1 MKTSRRN
8 FLMLSGAGLIGTSFT
23 GVSALASPAT
33 SKPSGSSFD
42 LGIASYT
49 FRKFTLEETL
59 EMTKRLGISRITFKS
74 MHLPLDA
81 SDELIADTVAK
92 CEEAGINLY
101 GAGVITMK
109 TKEDVDN
116 AFEYARKAKL
126 KMIIGVPYHE
136 LLPYTEKKVKEYDIK
151 VAIHNHGPGDDRY
164 PSAESAIDRIKD
176 LDPRMG
182 LCLDIGHT
190 KRIDRD
196 PTKDLVDYF
205 DRIFDIH
212 IKDVSA
218 ATKEGSTCEIG
229 RGVIDIESF
238 LKTVIKLK
246 YSGTLAFEYE
256 KDESDP
262 LPGLAESVGFVRGI
276 LSTIAAYNNE

>member
-8 FLMLSGAGLIGTSFT
+8 FLMLSGAGLIGASFT
-23 GVSALASPAT
+23 GVSALASTANA
-33 SKPSGSSFD
+33 KPSGSSFD

-49 FRKFTLEETL
+49 FRKFNLEETL

-126 KMIIGVPYHE
+126 KMIVGVPYHE
-136 LLPYTEKKVKEYDIK
+136 LLSYTEKKVKEYDIK

-164 PSAESAIDRIKD
+164 PSAESAIAKIKD

-218 ATKEGSTCEIG
+218 ASKEGKTCEIG

-262 LPGLAESVGFVRGI
+262 LPGLAESVGYVRGI
-276 LSTIAAYNNE
+276 LATLK

>member
-8 FLMLSGAGLIGTSFT
+8 FLMLSGAGLIGASFT
-23 GVSALASPAT
+23 GVSALASTANA
-33 SKPSGSSFD
+33 KPSGSSFD

-49 FRKFTLEETL
+49 FRKFNLEETL

-126 KMIIGVPYHE
+126 KMIVGVPYHE
-136 LLPYTEKKVKEYDIK
+136 LLSYTEKKVKEYDIK

-164 PSAESAIDRIKD
+164 PSAESAIAKIKD

-196 PTKDLVDYF
+196 PTKDMVDYF

-218 ATKEGSTCEIG
+218 ASKEGKTCEIG

-262 LPGLAESVGFVRGI
+262 LPGLAESVGYVRGI
-276 LSTIAAYNNE
+276 LATLK